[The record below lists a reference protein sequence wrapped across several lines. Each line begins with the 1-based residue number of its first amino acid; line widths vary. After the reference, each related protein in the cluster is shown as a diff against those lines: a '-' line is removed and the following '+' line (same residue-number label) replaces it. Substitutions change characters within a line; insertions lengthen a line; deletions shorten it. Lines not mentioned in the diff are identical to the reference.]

1 MEYSSS
7 SLSLY
12 RRVDDLQ
19 FQLEE
24 QAIISHDELEAA
36 SLQGKEEL
44 TKLKTDLQQEKEKS
58 SSLSEQVC
66 SSQTEAQTIHQTIRP
81 YTETLHI
88 IVLFCS
94 SSNNNN
100 TF

>member
-36 SLQGKEEL
+36 SLQDKEEL
-44 TKLKTDLQQEKEKS
+44 TKLKTDLQQEKETKD
-58 SSLSEQVC
+58 LALC
-66 SSQTEAQTIHQTIRP
+66 
-81 YTETLHI
+81 
-88 IVLFCS
+88 
-94 SSNNNN
+94 
-100 TF
+100 

>member
-44 TKLKTDLQQEKEKS
+44 TKLKTDLQQEKEGRS
-58 SSLSEQVC
+58 SKVRELASL
-66 SSQTEAQTIHQTIRP
+66 T
-81 YTETLHI
+81 
-88 IVLFCS
+88 
-94 SSNNNN
+94 
-100 TF
+100 